1 MLRRVPD
8 PTALELLLRG
18 AGVCAAQDAQRLW
31 QALPPDEQEAAAA
44 RALSLGHPRLA
55 LAWSES
61 PWIQAPAWLRLGEA
75 QAARAALR
83 PLPDSPL
90 PGSARRAVLWA
101 RAGAQ
106 LGEAQA
112 LTLAQA
118 ARSQARREGD
128 AAALIAA
135 AALLGE
141 LEQGQGDPRQALR
154 SLAEGLKVA
163 ELTGES
169 ADPHLLAVLA
179 HVQAGVGS
187 AAKARRTAQ
196 RALERSG
203 PRGPA
208 RVLALFAL
216 GRDDEAR
223 QEAQAGELSAVWWGF
238 LGGTERKEG

>member
-8 PTALELLLRG
+8 LTALELLLR
-18 AGVCAAQDAQRLW
+18 AAHRPAAQDVQRLW
-31 QALPPDEQEAAAA
+31 QALPPDEQEVAAAH
-44 RALSLGHPRLA
+44 ALSLGHPRLA

-61 PWIQAPAWLRLGEA
+61 PWIQAPARLRLGEA
-75 QAARAALR
+75 KAARAALVT
-83 PLPDSPL
+83 LPD
-90 PGSARRAVLWA
+90 SARRAVLWA

-112 LTLAQA
+112 LMLAQA

-141 LEQGQGDPRQALR
+141 LEQAQGAPRQALR

-187 AAKARRTAQ
+187 AAKARQTAQ

-216 GRDDEAR
+216 GRGDEAR
-223 QEAQAGELSAVWWGF
+223 QEAQAGELAPVWWTFVGSVD
-238 LGGTERKEG
+238 RQEG